1 MDFSIQ
7 LFKKDKDRYI
17 AFFPKLN
24 LYAEG
29 NTLNKAVKRLQEII
43 NFYLSSANE
52 LGVSPEEL
60 CFPHQRIEVSTQG
73 KQLFLEGKNLH

>member
-1 MDFSIQ
+1 MDFSVQ

-17 AFFPKLN
+17 AFSPKFN

-29 NTLNKAVKRLQEII
+29 KTLNKAVKRLQEII
-43 NFYLSSANE
+43 GFYLASANE

-60 CFPHQRIEVSTQG
+60 CFPHQRIEVSTQP
-73 KQLFLEGKNLH
+73 QHLFLEKNLH